1 MKKVMLSF
9 VLLSV
14 GIIVNA
20 QSQSEDKKNDEKE
33 KGFKKENLF
42 TGGSIALAFY
52 SGGSTLGASPV
63 FGYRI
68 ANWVDAG
75 VVVNYTHDSRRDY
88 PYINDKIRQSI
99 YGAGAF
105 TRIYPVRFLFAQA
118 QFEHNFTSVKYIPSV
133 GTNQQYKTDANS
145 LLVGA
150 GFAQGRQPG
159 SNSFFYFAVLWDVL
173 KLPNSPYVTQVN
185 GGGITSYR
193 ANPIIKAGVNIGL
206 FEGGYGRGRYR

>member
-88 PYINDKIRQSI
+88 PYINDK
-99 YGAGAF
+99 
-105 TRIYPVRFLFAQA
+105 
-118 QFEHNFTSVKYIPSV
+118 K
-133 GTNQQYKTDANS
+133 
-145 LLVGA
+145 
-150 GFAQGRQPG
+150 
-159 SNSFFYFAVLWDVL
+159 
-173 KLPNSPYVTQVN
+173 SPQ
-185 GGGITSYR
+185 
-193 ANPIIKAGVNIGL
+193 
-206 FEGGYGRGRYR
+206 